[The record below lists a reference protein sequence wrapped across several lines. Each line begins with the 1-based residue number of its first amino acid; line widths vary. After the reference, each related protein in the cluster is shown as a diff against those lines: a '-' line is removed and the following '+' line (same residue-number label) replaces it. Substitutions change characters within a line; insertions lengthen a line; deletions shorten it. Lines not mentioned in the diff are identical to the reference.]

1 MTNLVYDVKR
11 ASCSL
16 RPFVPQILFP
26 LAFSCQNPELEEL
39 HLPACCF
46 LYLAD
51 FSPSFLRTLNVI
63 ICSHFHQSSRAFS
76 SKMGEMWICLGSEQ
90 DPGERGKLKIQER
103 TSRRGDK
110 RWWGPRNRST
120 GWVRRDRNKMGGYAD
135 KSKAGREDIS
145 RS

>member
-16 RPFVPQILFP
+16 RPFVPRISFP

-39 HLPACCF
+39 HLPAAHF

-63 ICSHFHQSSRAFS
+63 ILWSFPPEFPGHSLPRWEKC
-76 SKMGEMWICLGSEQ
+76 GS
-90 DPGERGKLKIQER
+90 
-103 TSRRGDK
+103 
-110 RWWGPRNRST
+110 
-120 GWVRRDRNKMGGYAD
+120 V
-135 KSKAGREDIS
+135 
-145 RS
+145 